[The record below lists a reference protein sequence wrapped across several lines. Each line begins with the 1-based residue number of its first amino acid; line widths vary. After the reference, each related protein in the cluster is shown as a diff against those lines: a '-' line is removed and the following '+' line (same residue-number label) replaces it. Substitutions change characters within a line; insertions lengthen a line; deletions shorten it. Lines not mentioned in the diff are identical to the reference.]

1 MRRVC
6 RWQVRG
12 AASVLASMA
21 NLKFTKVSVAGLQEV
36 KRSSHFSACERSISC
51 DAILLRIS
59 ARGHRSARDSE
70 TPRADLDPAPPGCA
84 FLRYP
89 NVPLGSDRPPQRRI
103 RGLSRQLGFSCL
115 WPKPIGVPTP
125 QNITNVS
132 SKRPKPLRR
141 HAVESALSQQIGF
154 PWEVLPDQLIRWC
167 CIDRLSWHMFVGSC
181 QGAGISSCPCSDL
194 ARLSRFCG

>member
-125 QNITNVS
+125 QYNQRILEAAEAAAATRGGVGAQ
-132 SKRPKPLRR
+132 PT
-141 HAVESALSQQIGF
+141 
-154 PWEVLPDQLIRWC
+154 
-167 CIDRLSWHMFVGSC
+167 DRFSMGGIVGST
-181 QGAGISSCPCSDL
+181 D
-194 ARLSRFCG
+194 

>member
-1 MRRVC
+1 MC

-51 DAILLRIS
+51 DANLRVS
-59 ARGHRSARDSE
+59 AGGHRSARDSE

-89 NVPLGSDRPPQRRI
+89 NIPSGSEILRQRRI
-103 RGLSRQLGFSCL
+103 RGRSRQLGFSCL
-115 WPKPIGVPTP
+115 WPKPSGVPTP
-125 QNITNVS
+125 QNISNVS

-141 HAVESALSQQIGF
+141 HAVESALSQT
-154 PWEVLPDQLIRWC
+154 
-167 CIDRLSWHMFVGSC
+167 DRF
-181 QGAGISSCPCSDL
+181 SDG
-194 ARLSRFCG
+194 RYCRIN